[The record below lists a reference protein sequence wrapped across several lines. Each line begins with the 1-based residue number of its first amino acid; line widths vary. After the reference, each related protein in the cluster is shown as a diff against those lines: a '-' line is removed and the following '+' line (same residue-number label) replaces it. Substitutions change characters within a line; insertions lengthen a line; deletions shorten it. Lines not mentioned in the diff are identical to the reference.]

1 MSARI
6 APGGGSSNVATGIP
20 VLDHLLGQLAR
31 SGGFELALELPP
43 GEGEAEVAAAGA
55 ALGESFADI
64 LRADGLPGHGSAFMP
79 AEEALAQIVFEVS
92 EQPLVHS
99 NVDLTEAR
107 AGGLGGDL
115 AARFLDA
122 FADAAGVTLHVRLID
137 GEDSRHVL
145 EAIFKALGAALAAAS
160 APAQMSIRGSGCS
173 SREDPEGPLRGQPVH
188 EPRGDTCPRRRSS
201 APSARPRRS
210 RERRTTRP

>member
-1 MSARI
+1 MGDPRGLCTPDLASLAAMSARI

-20 VLDHLLGQLAR
+20 VLDHLLGLLAR

-43 GEGEAEVAAAGA
+43 GEGDAEVAAAGA
-55 ALGESFADI
+55 ALGESFADV
-64 LRADGLPGHGSAFMP
+64 LRGEGLPGHGSAFMP

-92 EQPLVHS
+92 DRPLVHS

-115 AARFLDA
+115 AARFLDS
-122 FADAAGVTLHVRLID
+122 FAEAAGVTLHVRLID

-160 APAQMSIRGSGCS
+160 R
-173 SREDPEGPLRGQPVH
+173 PL
-188 EPRGDTCPRRRSS
+188 
-201 APSARPRRS
+201 
-210 RERRTTRP
+210 